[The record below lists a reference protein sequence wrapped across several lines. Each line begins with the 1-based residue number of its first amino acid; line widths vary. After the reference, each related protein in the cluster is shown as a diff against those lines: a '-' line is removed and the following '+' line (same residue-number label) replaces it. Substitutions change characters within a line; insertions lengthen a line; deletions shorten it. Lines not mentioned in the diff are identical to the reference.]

1 MQFCSAL
8 SIKAD
13 SSACSEILQENSGY
27 WTAAYL
33 TCSMEK
39 YHFSIYNIHNI
50 IHFLVFDGGCH
61 RHYDVF
67 YKKAKI
73 CIALL
78 TSIAIFHSIR
88 TEQASQAL

>member
-39 YHFSIYNIHNI
+39 YHFSISNIHNI
-50 IHFLVFDGGCH
+50 IPFLVFDGKCL
-61 RHYDVF
+61 RHYNVF
-67 YKKAKI
+67 YKKKSQNANN
-73 CIALL
+73 
-78 TSIAIFHSIR
+78 IAIFHSIR